1 MIKGHKR
8 LDIIGSTEYVDVA
21 HIKGIPAKIDTGA
34 DSSSIWASHIR
45 VTKDG
50 VLHFRLFDKSSPF
63 YTGKSFK
70 RKDFKAAIVRNA
82 FGDEQIRYRTH
93 LKLKLGDRVIN
104 VLFYLS
110 NRSNNSFPILIGRRT
125 ISRKFFVDASDNKT
139 KMPPRHPDSLRKTSI
154 IERRLKQDPYR
165 FHQKYIK
172 KNSGDPAKI
181 KLKKKGKLNEASH
194 TV

>member
-1 MIKGHKR
+1 MVKERKT
-8 LDIIGSTEYVDVA
+8 LSIIGSTEYVDVA

-50 VLHFRLFDKSSPF
+50 VLHFRLFDESSPF

-70 RKDFKAAIVRNA
+70 RKDFKVAVIRSAS
-82 FGDEQIRYRTH
+82 GHEQIRYRTH
-93 LKLKLGDRVIN
+93 LTLKLKNRRIK
-104 VLFYLS
+104 VLFNLS
-110 NRSNNSFPILIGRRT
+110 DRSNNNFPILIGRRSVASKFLIDVSRNHTT
-125 ISRKFFVDASDNKT
+125 IRPKSPKT
-139 KMPPRHPDSLRKTSI
+139 KI
-154 IERRLKQDPYR
+154 VQRRMLEDPYS
-165 FHQKYIK
+165 FHRKYIK
-172 KNSGDPAKI
+172 RLAGDASNI

>member
-1 MIKGHKR
+1 MVKGRKR
-8 LDIIGSTEYVDVA
+8 LDVIGSTEYVDVA

-50 VLHFRLFDKSSPF
+50 VLHFRLFDEGSPF

-70 RKDFKAAIVRNA
+70 RKDFRVAVVRNA
-82 FGDEQIRYRTH
+82 SGHEQIRYRTH
-93 LKLKLGDRVIN
+93 LILKLKGRRIK
-104 VLFYLS
+104 VLFNLS
-110 NRSNNSFPILIGRRT
+110 NRSNNNFPILIGRRS
-125 ISRKFFVDASDNKT
+125 IVNKFLVDVARCHTVVPPKNPKT
-139 KMPPRHPDSLRKTSI
+139 KI
-154 IERRLKQDPYR
+154 VQRRLMEDPYK
-165 FHQKYIK
+165 FHRRYIIK
-172 KNSGDPAKI
+172 LAGDVSSI